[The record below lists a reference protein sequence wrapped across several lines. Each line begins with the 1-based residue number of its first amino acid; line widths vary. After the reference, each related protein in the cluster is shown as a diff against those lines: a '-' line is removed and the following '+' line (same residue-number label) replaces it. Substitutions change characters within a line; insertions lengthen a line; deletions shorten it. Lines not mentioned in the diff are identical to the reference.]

1 MPTLLQRLKRLW
13 PYIRDSRAGL
23 HLITADIPLD
33 TPELARLRAAH
44 VRPEPHLREGR
55 LLASAGGARAAIDV
69 SDGLSADL
77 AHIVE
82 ESRVG
87 ARLVAERLPVSDAL
101 RHYCARFG
109 RSPLEYALRGGEDYV
124 LLVTVAAERADAL
137 AGRFAAE
144 FGRPLHRIGTITEA
158 GGMEI
163 VDADGTARPLAPGG
177 WDHFRGDA
185 HGTR

>member
-1 MPTLLQRLKRLW
+1 M
-13 PYIRDSRAGL
+13 
-23 HLITADIPLD
+23 
-33 TPELARLRAAH
+33 
-44 VRPEPHLREGR
+44 RPEPHLREGR

-69 SDGLSADL
+69 SDGLSSDL

-87 ARLVAERLPVSDAL
+87 ARLFAERLPVSDAL

-163 VDADGTARPLAPGG
+163 VDADGTRATARARGLGPLQRRRAWHTLTAGRRPAPTAGC
-177 WDHFRGDA
+177 
-185 HGTR
+185 